1 MALRKILGK
10 RPLSC
15 YGITSSL
22 ATVENSPIS
31 LNTAPRREYVA
42 LPDSGE
48 RGFFRRFFHLRPLEQ
63 PSPGFPKIFSV
74 PVGEKL
80 IEKLRGINISGNQL
94 RLEGITQPRPLPMD
108 ARAKVSV
115 EDARKLLRAS
125 QIQKLKAKLREIPKS
140 SISYYEFVQICL
152 DGCGNEAQGLELA
165 KVLDHSGNVIV
176 LGNVVFLRPE
186 ESSKL
191 FGGVQCTRCCEVGL
205 VQPNGQ
211 LQRTVILAKSM
222 ESMISESMALPDD
235 PRRKELEEMGKQK
248 AEIDKKAKAQVRGEL
263 YCGLG
268 FLLLQTLGFMRLT
281 FWELSWDVMEPI
293 CFFVTSLH
301 FASAYGFFLTT
312 STEPSFEGY
321 FQRRFKTKQRKLIK
335 AHSFDIEK
343 YNKLRQALYPNISN
357 VLPSLERCSS
367 TTLKHEDEAFL

>member
-1 MALRKILGK
+1 MG
-10 RPLSC
+10 
-15 YGITSSL
+15 L
-22 ATVENSPIS
+22 ASETTMHENKHASDPKEAGLCGRFEGNLADTPVPVTGRI
-31 LNTAPRREYVA
+31 EYQNII
-42 LPDSGE
+42 
-48 RGFFRRFFHLRPLEQ
+48 GFFDGLHLRPLEQ

-186 ESSKL
+186 E
-191 FGGVQCTRCCEVGL
+191 
-205 VQPNGQ
+205 
-211 LQRTVILAKSM
+211 LAKSM

>member
-1 MALRKILGK
+1 
-10 RPLSC
+10 
-15 YGITSSL
+15 
-22 ATVENSPIS
+22 
-31 LNTAPRREYVA
+31 
-42 LPDSGE
+42 
-48 RGFFRRFFHLRPLEQ
+48 
-63 PSPGFPKIFSV
+63 
-74 PVGEKL
+74 
-80 IEKLRGINISGNQL
+80 
-94 RLEGITQPRPLPMD
+94 MD

-186 ESSKL
+186 E
-191 FGGVQCTRCCEVGL
+191 
-205 VQPNGQ
+205 
-211 LQRTVILAKSM
+211 LAKSM